1 MADMGRA
8 PRWGLSAAA
17 LFVCACHPVEGHVH
31 YIGPETGFMKVNTR
45 LDCPETS
52 GDLTRSGVAADGLS
66 CTYSGPNEETVSL
79 QLTPLAGAAPQ
90 ALLTRLEAQLR
101 TDSGLTEVASPAPP
115 TPPTPPA
122 AKAKDWDAGDHA
134 KRDDDKDD
142 DDDDDES
149 GSKKVASN
157 EDHTNINLPGV
168 HISTNGDKADVSLP
182 GISIHANGDNA
193 EVHAGWWGR
202 SATIESHDG
211 DATIRA
217 GRADPSGV
225 DSMLI
230 VTSDHPG
237 PSGYRAAGYVAKG
250 PPAGPLVIAT
260 FKAKGDTHSD
270 RDLARD
276 GLKKLV
282 ALNVH
287 QGFGWFSDAA
297 ASDDR
302 GAKP

>member
-1 MADMGRA
+1 MMDVGRG
-8 PRWGLSAAA
+8 PRLGVTAATA
-17 LFVCACHPVEGHVH
+17 LFVVACHPVERHVH
-31 YIGPETGFMKVNTR
+31 YIGPETGFMKVDTR

-52 GDLTRSGVAADGLS
+52 GDLTRTGAAADGLS
-66 CTYSGPNEETVSL
+66 CSYTGPNEETVSL

-90 ALLTRLEAQLR
+90 ALLTRLEGQLR
-101 TDSGLTEVASPAPP
+101 TDSGLTDVAPP
-115 TPPTPPA
+115 VPPTPPA
-122 AKAKDWDAGDHA
+122 AKAKDGDWDAGGRA
-134 KRDDDKDD
+134 KSDDDKDD
-142 DDDDDES
+142 DDDDDDS
-149 GSKKVASN
+149 ASKKSAPK
-157 EDHTNINLPGV
+157 EDHTNINLPGL
-168 HISTNGDKADVSLP
+168 HISTDGDKADVSLP

-193 EVHAGWWGR
+193 EVHAGWWDR

-211 DATIRA
+211 RATVRA
-217 GRADPSGV
+217 GRADQSGV

-230 VTSDHPG
+230 VTSDHAS

-260 FKAKGDTHSD
+260 FKAKGGDHSD

-282 ALNVH
+282 NLNVQ
-287 QGFGWFSDAA
+287 QGFGWVVDA
-297 ASDDR
+297 DK